1 MKLKEKKYRLIWF
14 LLKETSEQIRE
25 FLTLLGTC
33 HTVVP
38 ENKLH
43 TDSLADIAYQ
53 ASSPGRIQ
61 SCQNIPIATY
71 FR

>member
-1 MKLKEKKYRLIWF
+1 MTF
-14 LLKETSEQIRE
+14 FFFQETSDQIRE

-43 TDSLADIAYQ
+43 TDSLDDIAYQ

-61 SCQNIPIATY
+61 Y
-71 FR
+71 